1 MRKKVGPKD
10 IIGKREGLRITE
22 PEKNENE
29 DKQNGCSIIEINFR
43 HKYSI
48 RIAHL

>member
-22 PEKNENE
+22 PEKTKMRTN
-29 DKQNGCSIIEINFR
+29 KM
-43 HKYSI
+43 
-48 RIAHL
+48 AAAL